1 MLNLKERHIVVILVL
16 IAVTFLLFLS
26 TRKPI
31 CLKEGMS
38 LNNESIY
45 KIKSKNTDD
54 LKFDDYQNSE
64 YSFLENKDSCVG
76 KINLDKN
83 EPVVLSKNQIKEYD
97 MNKAEVLEDK
107 VDFKKISSNNKV
119 IKVKSKKSS
128 NKKFVDTY
136 SINNNVNPNSNIV
149 IYNKYE
155 NDIEP
160 SNYGTKYS
168 NINILDNNFNNVN
181 DNVKETVDEITD
193 ETTYKTTDE
202 TVDEITDET
211 VNETVDEITDETVDE
226 NVDETTYKTT
236 DETVDENTD
245 ETINKT
251 VDETKE
257 QDVISKTFNE
267 VKDNDEYHEECVPI
281 GNIDTKLNVY
291 GLLRKEILSYDKINY
306 IKDKNLDESKCST
319 LRNAVLDLN
328 KTGYIDN
335 NSVEK
340 SWNGTFKET
349 CGNW

>member
-1 MLNLKERHIVVILVL
+1 MLNLKERHIVVLLVL

-38 LNNESIY
+38 LNNEFIY

-64 YSFLENKDSCVG
+64 YSSIENKDLCVG
-76 KINLDKN
+76 KINLKKN
-83 EPVVLSKNQIKEYD
+83 EPIVLSKNQIKEYD
-97 MNKAEVLEDK
+97 MNNAEVLEDK
-107 VDFKKISSNNKV
+107 IDLKKISSNNKV
-119 IKVKSKKSS
+119 TKVKSKKIS
-128 NKKFVDTY
+128 NKKFVDSY

-168 NINILDNNFNNVN
+168 NINILDNNFTNVN
-181 DNVKETVDEITD
+181 ETVNETVDE
-193 ETTYKTTDE
+193 
-202 TVDEITDET
+202 TVDET
-211 VNETVDEITDETVDE
+211 VNETVDETVNETVDETVDE
-226 NVDETTYKTT
+226 TVN
-236 DETVDENTD
+236 ETVDETVNETVD
-245 ETINKT
+245 ET

-267 VKDNDEYHEECVPI
+267 VEENDDYHEKCVPM
-281 GNIDTKLNVY
+281 GNIDNKLNAY

-306 IKDKNLDESKCST
+306 KKDKNLDESKCST